1 MCCTGPEDNPGAV
14 LMVELAAVQDQALS
28 AGAWGAQS
36 EGWGQALEGVQHM
49 SQGLLPTGIIEE
61 L

>member
-1 MCCTGPEDNPGAV
+1 
-14 LMVELAAVQDQALS
+14 MVELAAVQDQALS